1 MYLFHKYKNYLCCI
15 IPVSFITLPTPYFLS
30 WKWWWCCL
38 WWWWLQWFWWGW
50 HLHTLRCTKL
60 NVQFWKMDAPIKNTS
75 LSYFYLSRNFPSFP
89 VNLAVRSMFQ
99 FRLLLSILVF
109 HINGISIYSF
119 VYSFFYNIFFC
130 GSHLC
135 DVCVSSSCYCQV
147 VFHFINTQ
155 NCYLF
160 FPLLVPILVV
170 SSFELCVEQL
180 WTFLSKSL
188 YKYMFL
194 FLLDRFLKIKL
205 LGQKVGIYIMNMPNL
220 SLKLLCHFIF

>member
-1 MYLFHKYKNYLCCI
+1 MKNGCPHKEHISI
-15 IPVSFITLPTPYFLS
+15 IFLS
-30 WKWWWCCL
+30 FQKFPFL
-38 WWWWLQWFWWGW
+38 PSQ
-50 HLHTLRCTKL
+50 
-60 NVQFWKMDAPIKNTS
+60 S
-75 LSYFYLSRNFPSFP
+75 SRQKH
-89 VNLAVRSMFQ
+89 V
-99 FRLLLSILVF
+99 SIQIIIVYS
-109 HINGISIYSF
+109 GISYKWNYI
-119 VYSFFYNIFFC
+119 VYILLCIAFSVTFFFC

-180 WTFLSKSL
+180 WTFLSKSF

-194 FLLDRFLKIKL
+194 FLLDKFLKIKL